1 MKIILMG
8 TPHHANIGDLAIA
21 YAEEKIIKQLFP
33 NTKLYIMQEEKLDVC
48 AKRVKNYIKKDDII
62 LLHGGGNIGDTYVTP
77 EQGRREV
84 ISSYPNNKIII
95 FPQTAYFENEEE
107 LDISK
112 KVYNAHNNLIIMARE
127 KMSYDFMKKHFYN
140 AKIYLTPDIV
150 MSLKEISDIKRSGAL
165 LMFRRDKEKTLG
177 NEKTDSIVYYIK
189 EHFNTYK
196 ITDMNIGTEVVNNI
210 SEKMRKEIL
219 ESKFKELQSAELV
232 ITDRLHGMVFSAIT
246 ETPCVVFD
254 SLTHKIVESYDW
266 LINLGYIQMCNDI
279 NNLEECIKKTTNSK
293 PRLYNNDF
301 AKNTI
306 SNILLKEIGDRK

>member
-21 YAEEKIIKQLFP
+21 YAEEKIIKQFFP

-48 AKRVKNYIKKDDII
+48 AKRVKKYITDDDII

-95 FPQTAYFENEEE
+95 FPQTAYFENEKE

-112 KVYNAHNNLIIMARE
+112 KIYNAHNNLIIMARE

-266 LINLGYIQMCNDI
+266 LKNLGYIQMCNDI

>member
-21 YAEEKIIKQLFP
+21 YAEEKMIKQLFP
-33 NTKLYIMQEEKLDVC
+33 DKKLYVMQEEKLDVC

-127 KMSYDFMKKHFYN
+127 KRSYDFMKKHFYN

-177 NEKTDSIVYYIK
+177 NEKTDSIFEYIK
-189 EHFNTYK
+189 KHFNTYK

-266 LINLGYIQMCNDI
+266 LKNLGYIQMCNDI
-279 NNLEECIKKTTNSK
+279 NNLEECIKKAINSK
-293 PRLYNNDF
+293 PYLYNNDF
-301 AKNTI
+301 AVKTI
-306 SNILLKEIGDRK
+306 SDILIKEIGDES

>member
-95 FPQTAYFENEEE
+95 FPQTAYFENEKE

-112 KVYNAHNNLIIMARE
+112 KIYNAHNNLIIMARE
-127 KMSYDFMKKHFYN
+127 KRSYDFMKKHFYN

-177 NEKTDSIVYYIK
+177 NEKTDFIFKYIK
-189 EHFNTYK
+189 KHFNTYK

-210 SEKMRKEIL
+210 SDKTRKEIL
-219 ESKFKELQSAELV
+219 ESKFKELQGAELV

-266 LINLGYIQMCNDI
+266 LRNLGYIQMCNDI

>member
-84 ISSYPNNKIII
+84 ISSYPANKIII
-95 FPQTAYFENEEE
+95 FPQTAYFENEKE

-112 KVYNAHNNLIIMARE
+112 KIYNAHNNLIIMARE
-127 KMSYDFMKKHFYN
+127 KRSYDFMKKHFYN

-266 LINLGYIQMCNDI
+266 LKNLGYIQMCNDI

-306 SNILLKEIGDRK
+306 SNILVKEIGDES

>member
-21 YAEEKIIKQLFP
+21 YAEEKMIKQLFP
-33 NTKLYIMQEEKLDVC
+33 DKKLYVMQEEKLDVC

-95 FPQTAYFENEEE
+95 FPQTAYFENEKE

-112 KVYNAHNNLIIMARE
+112 KIYNAHNNLIIMARE
-127 KMSYDFMKKHFYN
+127 KRSYDFMKKHFYN

-177 NEKTDSIVYYIK
+177 NEKTDSIFEYIK
-189 EHFNTYK
+189 KHFNTYK

-266 LINLGYIQMCNDI
+266 LKNLGYIQMCNDI